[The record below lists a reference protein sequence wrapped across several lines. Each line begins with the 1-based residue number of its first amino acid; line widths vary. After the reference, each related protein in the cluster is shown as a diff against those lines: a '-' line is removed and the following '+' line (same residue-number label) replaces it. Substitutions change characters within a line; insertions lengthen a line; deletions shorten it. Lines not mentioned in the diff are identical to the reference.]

1 MTTLSLLAWAL
12 LLAPVSN
19 ASDPTPVQARLE
31 TQLRQIDARDL
42 NARVQWCEQARRAG
56 LKAQALRELDRVLS
70 VDPDHA
76 AAIAELRTGN
86 WIQLDKPREELW
98 RDAGP
103 RSGTAAVRELS
114 LMALERGVTRE
125 EWQRELELALRSNIV
140 ERRAIALVGLRRAF
154 PGSAAQ
160 AVLRSAI
167 YDPSLEVQTQAART
181 IRAAQDPNWVLPL
194 VRTLERGGSAAE
206 RTAAARALGIVGS
219 RASVEPLM
227 ARLAAPQSGSA
238 PSSRIPHSHIFIGS
252 QRAYVQDFDVEVA
265 AFSSVADP
273 SVNTLLEGA
282 VLDAA
287 VTGVGSSGVLYEQS
301 VIRGSLAQITGLR
314 GMHSNAAWLA
324 WWKKHGAQ
332 WCTATPAVTTTPA
345 GAKTEGGTRTAES
358 TSPAGAPPAR
368 SR

>member
-1 MTTLSLLAWAL
+1 MTTPILLSWAL
-12 LLAPVSN
+12 LL
-19 ASDPTPVQARLE
+19 TPVPNPSDATPAQALLE
-31 TQLRQIDARDL
+31 TQLRQIDVHDL
-42 NARVQWCEQARRAG
+42 NARVQWCQQARRTG

-70 VDPDHA
+70 VDPDQA

-103 RSGTAAVRELS
+103 RSGGAAVRELN

-125 EWQRELELALRSNIV
+125 AWQRELELALRSNIV

-154 PGSAAQ
+154 PGCLAQ

-194 VRTLERGGSAAE
+194 VRTLERGSSAAE
-206 RTAAARALGIVGS
+206 RTSAARALGIVGS
-219 RASVEPLM
+219 AASIEPLI

-238 PSSRIPHSHIFIGS
+238 SSSRIPHSHIFVGS

-265 AFSSVADP
+265 SFASVADP

-301 VIRGSLAQITGLR
+301 VIRNSLSQLTGLR

-332 WCTATPAVTTTPA
+332 WCRSTQGGAATPVGARTP
-345 GAKTEGGTRTAES
+345 
-358 TSPAGAPPAR
+358 
-368 SR
+368 